1 MISDRL
7 KAFRSFAEIA
17 LACIGCALIAA
28 AAAANQ
34 AWFDRHV
41 LPSFWTP
48 REEIVRTEMI
58 VRAGIAALGALIVF
72 LSGKAGP
79 ALRHE
84 PLFAFTITL
93 AIVLALGA
101 TELILRTTRLV
112 AVP

>member
-1 MISDRL
+1 
-7 KAFRSFAEIA
+7 
-17 LACIGCALIAA
+17 
-28 AAAANQ
+28 
-34 AWFDRHV
+34 

-58 VRAGIAALGALIVF
+58 VRTGMATLGALIVF

-79 ALRHE
+79 ALRRE
-84 PLFAFTITL
+84 PLLAFTITL

-112 AVP
+112 AVPPGAEPRTHADARLGWSFDPSRTGMVMHLGHRTAYVFDRN